1 MAAAQDELE
10 QQRLEGIVP
19 WSLEA
24 ERLREAADEATMAEF
39 LRLLVE
45 DLSPHGG
52 EGSDLPEKVAP
63 TGARFLR
70 AVSQPIYVR
79 GATPRSVRGL
89 WMRSGTRTQ
98 SLWTRRARPA

>member
-1 MAAAQDELE
+1 MSRGLDSIILRHMAAAQDELE

-79 GATPRSVRGL
+79 GG
-89 WMRSGTRTQ
+89 G
-98 SLWTRRARPA
+98 RPAQFGACG